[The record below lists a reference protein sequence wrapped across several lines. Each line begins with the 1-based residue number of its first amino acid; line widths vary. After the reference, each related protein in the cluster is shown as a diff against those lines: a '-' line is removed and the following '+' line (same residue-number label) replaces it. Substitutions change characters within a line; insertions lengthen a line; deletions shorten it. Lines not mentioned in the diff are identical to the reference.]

1 MAFSRSMKMDRR
13 YRRNDP
19 KSFSSPSLSPRLR
32 QRRRSPSFERK
43 FEKNSNS
50 NNTELER
57 RISLIEK
64 RYEQR
69 FMKLQED
76 LSRNVDAERKEFE
89 LMEARLRSC
98 EAENIK
104 LREEIQ
110 QNDSAKEQLTRE
122 AKQGYI
128 DLYEDLKTK
137 SREIA
142 EQLRDEKEALRKEL
156 EETRGK
162 LEETRGKLKH
172 AEEAIRTVRGDM
184 QDSYVAFE
192 NINRRAWTDTLEH
205 TGTMR

>member
-1 MAFSRSMKMDRR
+1 MKMDRR
-13 YRRNDP
+13 HRRNDP

-43 FEKNSNS
+43 FEKTNNN

-76 LSRNVDAERKEFE
+76 LSRNVDAERKELE

-142 EQLRDEKEALRKEL
+142 EQLRFFDILVNIEK
-156 EETRGK
+156 
-162 LEETRGKLKH
+162 
-172 AEEAIRTVRGDM
+172 RTTT
-184 QDSYVAFE
+184 
-192 NINRRAWTDTLEH
+192 N
-205 TGTMR
+205 